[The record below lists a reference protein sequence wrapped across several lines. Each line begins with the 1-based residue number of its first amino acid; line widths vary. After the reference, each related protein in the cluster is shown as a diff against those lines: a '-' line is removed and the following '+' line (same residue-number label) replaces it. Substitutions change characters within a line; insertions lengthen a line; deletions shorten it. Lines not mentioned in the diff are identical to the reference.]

1 MKTNKKNIILG
12 VFIMLFLSLS
22 LIVQSQSI
30 KNAVTETFKV
40 SGNCGMCEKTI
51 EKAANKKGL
60 VKADWDVDKK
70 SLQIT
75 YNSKKT
81 NSEEILKRV
90 AYAGYDNAKYKA
102 PDEAYA
108 NLHEC
113 CKYERSNTKQIASEN
128 QNDHSQHIKEASE
141 NKVVEQ
147 KKTNPLE
154 QTYSLYFLLKD
165 ALVKDDGSLASLKS
179 KELLSELNS
188 VKMEALGGKEHAAF
202 MKYFADLKTDVGHI
216 AETKDISSQ
225 RERFTNL
232 SENMYELMKVAKPPY
247 TIYLDNCPM
256 FNDGKGA
263 NWISKESSIKNPYY
277 GSQMLTCGKIKE
289 TLK

>member
-1 MKTNKKNIILG
+1 MKSNKRNIILG
-12 VFIMLFLSLS
+12 IFSMLLLSIS
-22 LIVQSQSI
+22 LKVQSQNI
-30 KNAVTETFKV
+30 KNAITETFKV

-60 VKADWDVDKK
+60 VKADWDVNKK
-70 SLQIT
+70 SLEIT
-75 YNSKKT
+75 YNRNKT
-81 NSEEILKRV
+81 NSDEILKRV

-128 QNDHSQHIKEASE
+128 HNDHSQHNKDQSE
-141 NKVVEQ
+141 DKVVEQ
-147 KKTNPLE
+147 KQINPLE
-154 QTYSLYFLLKD
+154 QTYLLYFSLKD
-165 ALVKDDGSLASLKS
+165 ALVKDDGVSASLKG
-179 KELLSELNS
+179 KELLNALNS
-188 VKMEALGGKEHAAF
+188 VKMETLEDKEHVAF
-202 MKYFADLKTDVGHI
+202 MKYLADLKTDAGHI
-216 AETKDISSQ
+216 AETKDISHQ
-225 RERFTNL
+225 RDHFTSL
-232 SENMYELMKVAKPPY
+232 SSNIYELMKVAKPSY
-247 TIYLDNCPM
+247 TIYLDHCPM

-277 GSQMLTCGKIKE
+277 GSQMLTCGKVKE